1 MAEIVV
7 YDPSSPVVAGR
18 VTMYIP
24 SGNTPTYDGNAN
36 TLINPNLTAVS
47 GISQNYW
54 KEDSG
59 GIVEMSQGEK
69 DSIDAALATGR
80 QYQTDN
86 TNRQTSGTAW
96 VTVHSLT
103 TAYLS
108 ASSTVRVEWKV
119 NHRTSLWYGYAVVR
133 LRLDGTTTLTQE
145 TPSAFMIYLANQT
158 LDGEPKDGIPHYG
171 WHIEEGL
178 AAGQHTFDLQIA
190 STYGNN
196 PVTLYHTALT
206 LENI

>member
-1 MAEIVV
+1 MATIVV

-24 SGNTPTYDGNAN
+24 SGNTPQYSGNAN

-47 GISQNYW
+47 GVSRNYW

-59 GIVEMSQGEK
+59 SIVEMSQGEK
-69 DSIDAALATGR
+69 DSIDEALSMGR
-80 QYQTDN
+80 QYQTDS
-86 TNRQTSGTAW
+86 TNRQTAGTDW
-96 VTVHSLT
+96 VTIHSLT

-108 ASSTVRVEWKV
+108 ANSCVRLDWKV
-119 NHRTSLWYGYAVVR
+119 SHRTSLWYGYCVVR
-133 LRLDGTTTLTQE
+133 LRLDNTTTLAQE
-145 TPSAFMIYLANQT
+145 TPSAFMIYLSGQT
-158 LDGEPKDGIPHYG
+158 LDGFPKDGIPYYG

-190 STYGNN
+190 STYGKN
-196 PVTLYHTALT
+196 PVTLYQTALT